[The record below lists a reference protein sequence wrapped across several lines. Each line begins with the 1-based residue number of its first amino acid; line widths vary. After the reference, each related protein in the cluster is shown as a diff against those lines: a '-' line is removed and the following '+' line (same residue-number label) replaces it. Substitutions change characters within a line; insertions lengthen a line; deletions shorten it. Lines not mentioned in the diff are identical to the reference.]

1 MTDSKGTNHP
11 LTNPSPPPAQIANQ
25 KSLAK
30 QSLPPQFAELVNLT
44 DHPFIQAITDV
55 LSPQAVFYQGR
66 VVLVGD
72 ALAGFRPHTAGS
84 TSQAAFHALK
94 LFEYLGGNE
103 QDGNSRETRG
113 GGRWDWEGY
122 EKEVLE
128 YARRGVEHGIELGNR
143 SQFQEHR
150 GYSFRGG

>member
-1 MTDSKGTNHP
+1 MTDSKGTLHP
-11 LTNPSPPPAQIANQ
+11 WTNLSPPPAEIAHQ

-103 QDGNSRETRG
+103 RDGKSRETRG
-113 GGRWDWEGY
+113 AGRWDWEGY
-122 EKEVLE
+122 EREVLE

-150 GYSFRGG
+150 GYSFGGG